1 MRKIPRQPRSQALV
15 DKLIDATGRMIAE
28 RGLELTTTNHIAD
41 AAGVNIASLYQYF
54 TDKDDLLAS
63 LLDKLG
69 RDITQMFTQQLAIND
84 LSHIDLRTFTKAGI
98 GTGLAFL
105 RANELYLELLRH
117 WHRLPAEAVFNHL
130 ETYFHQVCSDYFTRQ
145 QLAYSSE
152 HLPARL
158 YVLINSVLLITVRY
172 LGNSRSS
179 ISEEELVDTL
189 TDMMVLLITHTST
202 DTSKD
207 VPYNSQNTAQSALQ
221 NTGPGAQH

>member
-15 DKLIDATGRMIAE
+15 DKLIEATGRMIAE
-28 RGLELTTTNHIAD
+28 RGLAFTTTNHIAD

-69 RDITQMFTQQLAIND
+69 RDLTQMFTQQLQFND

-98 GTGLAFL
+98 STGLAFL

-117 WHRLPAEAVFNHL
+117 WHRLPVEAVFNHL
-130 ETYFHQVCSDYFTRQ
+130 ETYFHQVCSDYFMRQ
-145 QLAYSSE
+145 QLAYSTV

-172 LGNSRSS
+172 VGTSPSN

-189 TDMMVLLITHTST
+189 TDMMVLLITYTP
-202 DTSKD
+202 KD
-207 VPYNSQNTAQSALQ
+207 IPISVPSSSQNASRTQ
-221 NTGPGAQH
+221 